1 MAPTSETSS
10 ERLNRTADP
19 QTVSPSPAT
28 SRLRGA
34 DGEMRDVQ
42 RIVRALRVGVGH
54 IVVTARD
61 VERAESLVE
70 SALDI
75 ADPYRVLRISATI
88 DGLAAMAG
96 DVLAFAS
103 DAGPAITRARD
114 KASAP
119 LGALIDE
126 ARAAARPVV
135 VVVADADLSTAK
147 RLESLRIQLDG
158 TPGAIEV
165 VRMILIGCPVLARI
179 LELPSARGL
188 SSRVGMQV
196 RFAEPKVR
204 RADRRL
210 RSPFLWRTK

>member
-1 MAPTSETSS
+1 
-10 ERLNRTADP
+10 
-19 QTVSPSPAT
+19 
-28 SRLRGA
+28 
-34 DGEMRDVQ
+34 MRDVQ